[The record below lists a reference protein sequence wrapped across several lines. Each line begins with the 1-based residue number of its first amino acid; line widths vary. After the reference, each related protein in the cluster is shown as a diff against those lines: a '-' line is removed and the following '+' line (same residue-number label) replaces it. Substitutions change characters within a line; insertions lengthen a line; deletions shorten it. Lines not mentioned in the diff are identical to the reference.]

1 VKSKDDLIYDLIFSP
16 STEYEIDISQY
27 IENIYRYDEFVD
39 EIKIILKKSK
49 VVILKNTLDV
59 DSKTVTWN
67 LKVRK

>member
-1 VKSKDDLIYDLIFSP
+1 MKSKDDLIYDLIFSP

>member
-1 VKSKDDLIYDLIFSP
+1 MKSKDDLIYDLIFSC